1 MAQAVDSSGII
12 ITKGDRCTDADGNQ
26 VEVLYVIS
34 DTEVLVQKSY
44 VVDPSTLTF
53 RRPSSP
59 PQS

>member
-1 MAQAVDSSGII
+1 MAKAHDAAGIT
-12 ITKGDRCTDADGNQ
+12 ITKGDRCTDGNGDQ

-34 DTEVLVQKSY
+34 DGEVLVQKTY
-44 VVDPSTLTF
+44 VEDPGNLTF